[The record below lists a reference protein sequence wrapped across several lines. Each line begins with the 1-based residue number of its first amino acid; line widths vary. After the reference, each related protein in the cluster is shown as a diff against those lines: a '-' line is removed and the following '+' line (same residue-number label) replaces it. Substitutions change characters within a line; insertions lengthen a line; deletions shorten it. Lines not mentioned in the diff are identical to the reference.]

1 MARARMTRLGLGR
14 FFPAGQG
21 AFGCD
26 GESREELIALARAR
40 AGDWPAGATVEIG
53 DTRRD
58 ADSARAAGIRSIGV
72 AKSGLAEAVAR
83 LTASS
88 A

>member
-1 MARARMTRLGLGR
+1 MERLSLAA
-14 FFPAGQG
+14 FFPSGQG

-26 GESREELIALARAR
+26 GESREALIALARAR
-40 AGDWPAGATVEIG
+40 AGDWPAEATVEIG

-58 ADSARAAGIRSIGV
+58 ADTAHTAGIRSILVG
-72 AKSGLAEAVAR
+72 KTGLADAVAQ
-83 LTASS
+83 LPVPS